1 LLDESRRAVITGMG
15 ALSPLGTLDAYWEGL
30 KAGRSGIRRVTHFDP
45 SNLDVKIGGEVD
57 FDPTEHINYK
67 DARRMSRASQM
78 ALVAAR
84 MALADAGLT
93 PGEVA
98 SEPERAAVILGTAA
112 AGAEI
117 LIDTTIEYQ
126 NKGRRPR
133 PFALINGLPNMP
145 GHYVS
150 AEVDAR
156 GPLATISTA
165 CASGTQA
172 IGAAADLIRTGRA
185 EVVFTGGVDC
195 LIREEVFAAFTA
207 MTILPTGYND
217 DPAAASRPF
226 DAERSGFVLSEGA
239 GSLVVESLARARA
252 RGARIYAEV
261 LGHAASSDAHHS
273 AAPDEEGR
281 GAQNAMR
288 WALADAGIAPSS
300 VDYVNAHGTGTEVND
315 ALETYAIKQVLG
327 ERAYEI
333 PITST
338 KSMIGHC
345 MGGSGALEAIACV
358 MTLHEGIVHPTIN
371 LHTPDP
377 ACDLDYVPNEARQVA
392 ARTALSNS
400 FGLGGQ
406 NACLVLGAAPG

>member
-1 LLDESRRAVITGMG
+1 MDESRRAVITGMG
-15 ALSPLGTLDAYWEGL
+15 ALSPLGTLDAFWEGL
-30 KAGRSGIRRVTHFDP
+30 KAGRSGIRRVTRFDP

-57 FDPTEHINYK
+57 FDPTDHINYK

-93 PGEVA
+93 YGEVA
-98 SEPERAAVILGTAA
+98 ADPERAAVVMGTAA

-117 LIDTTIEYQ
+117 LIDTTIDYQ

-150 AEVDAR
+150 ADVDAR

-172 IGAAADLIRTGRA
+172 IGAAVDLIRAGRA
-185 EVVFTGGVDC
+185 EIVFAGGVDC

-217 DPAAASRPF
+217 HPQAASRPF

-239 GSLVVESLARARA
+239 GVLVVESLARARA

-273 AAPDEEGR
+273 AAPDEEGQ
-281 GAQNAMR
+281 GARNAMR
-288 WALADAGIAPSS
+288 WALEDAGLPADS

-315 ALETYAIKQVLG
+315 ALETYVIKQVLG
-327 ERAYEI
+327 ERAYEV
-333 PITST
+333 PINST

-345 MGGSGALEAIACV
+345 MGGSGALEAIACAL
-358 MTLHEGIVHPTIN
+358 TIYEGVIHPTVN

-377 ACDLDYVPNEARQVA
+377 ACDLDYVPNEARRA
-392 ARTALSNS
+392 AVRTALSNS

-406 NACLVLGAAPG
+406 NACLVLGAAPD

>member
-1 LLDESRRAVITGMG
+1 LDESRRAVITGMG
-15 ALSPLGTLDAYWEGL
+15 ALSPLGPLDAFWEGL
-30 KAGRSGIRRVTHFDP
+30 KAGRSGIRRVTRFDTA
-45 SNLDVKIGGEVD
+45 NLDVKIGGEVD
-57 FDPTEHINYK
+57 FDPTDHINYK

-93 PGEVA
+93 YDEVA
-98 SEPERAAVILGTAA
+98 ADPERAAVMMGTAA

-150 AEVDAR
+150 ADVDAR

-172 IGAAADLIRTGRA
+172 IGAAVDLIRAGRA
-185 EVVFTGGVDC
+185 EIVFAGGVDC

-217 DPAAASRPF
+217 EPETASRPF

-239 GSLVVESLARARA
+239 GALVVESLARAKA

-261 LGHAASSDAHHS
+261 LGHAASSDANHS
-273 AAPDEEGR
+273 AAPDEEGQ
-281 GAQNAMR
+281 GARNAMR
-288 WALADAGIAPSS
+288 WALADAGLPADR
-300 VDYVNAHGTGTEVND
+300 VDYINAHGTGTEVND

-327 ERAYEI
+327 ERAYEV
-333 PITST
+333 PINST

-345 MGGSGALEAIACV
+345 MGGSGALEAIACAL
-358 MTLHEGIVHPTIN
+358 TIYEGVVHPTIN
-371 LHTPDP
+371 LRTPDP
-377 ACDLDYVPNEARQVA
+377 ACDLDYVPNEARQA
-392 ARTALSNS
+392 AVRTALSNS